1 MGSPVV
7 YRNCVHAPAAGS
19 CAGAVTRLASWRL
32 LLSRLR
38 RAAACRCSCSSR
50 SSSCAAVSF
59 SLASFS
65 CASTTHRGSTVQ
77 SAAKS
82 SSSSASSSFCEWVRR
97 AFFVVFGRA
106 AVSPAVS
113 RAISSAL
120 SARRCRACC
129 RCHITLQTTTAAA
142 APAALAGSAGMAQLL
157 GHETGL
163 VDRGKVAREGARQ
176 PSNQVF
182 AARES
187 QITVPT
193 VTDLVEGTA
202 RNVLPGQRVAA
213 AASAC
218 GEAWRG
224 AACCAASAPVPAA
237 HRSRHLRLRRTKASP
252 RRCGAL
258 VFSEYVRGWP
268 RRLQRRTSAS
278 RARSRRR

>member
-1 MGSPVV
+1 MACSGMGSPVV

-129 RCHITLQTTTAAA
+129 RCHSTLQITTAAA
-142 APAALAGSAGMAQLL
+142 APAALAGSCGILA
-157 GHETGL
+157 HETGL
-163 VDRGKVAREGARQ
+163 VDRAKSCQGGGRGSHRCEIPDNSANSHRPCGGDCQERSARTARRGRGR
-176 PSNQVF
+176 PHVERPG
-182 AARES
+182 AAR
-187 QITVPT
+187 
-193 VTDLVEGTA
+193 
-202 RNVLPGQRVAA
+202 
-213 AASAC
+213 
-218 GEAWRG
+218 
-224 AACCAASAPVPAA
+224 PAA
-237 HRSRHLRLRRTKASP
+237 RP
-252 RRCGAL
+252 
-258 VFSEYVRGWP
+258 
-268 RRLQRRTSAS
+268 QRPCPQHTG
-278 RARSRRR
+278 RATCV

>member
-129 RCHITLQTTTAAA
+129 RCHSTLQITTAAA
-142 APAALAGSAGMAQLL
+142 APAALAGSCRGMALVLL
-157 GHETGL
+157 TPGRPATLPELAEVAG
-163 VDRGKVAREGARQ
+163 RGRAADDWDGA
-176 PSNQVF
+176 
-182 AARES
+182 AAN
-187 QITVPT
+187 
-193 VTDLVEGTA
+193 TA
-202 RNVLPGQRVAA
+202 RVSAVQNVETRPAAQPQRP
-213 AASAC
+213 C
-218 GEAWRG
+218 LQHTGR
-224 AACCAASAPVPAA
+224 AACA
-237 HRSRHLRLRRTKASP
+237 
-252 RRCGAL
+252 
-258 VFSEYVRGWP
+258 
-268 RRLQRRTSAS
+268 
-278 RARSRRR
+278 